1 VVEAVIKRHGTEEI
15 VDGLL
20 LRTLSAV
27 SGTVSFTPQ
36 WDSAGAAPDL
46 YVMEATLRDGFGNV
60 LDRQTDLFNLGVS
73 RAEIGH
79 FGATPERFAAG
90 KAVAMSLTVS
100 NTGSLV
106 ISGTAVID
114 VQSQS
119 GETVAAFDF
128 PIAAL
133 PPGEAVEINELWDTR
148 GVGGGP
154 YTMVAYV
161 LYDSTASE
169 PRIAIVR
176 ADWRVFQPLVVR

>member
-1 VVEAVIKRHGTEEI
+1 
-15 VDGLL
+15 
-20 LRTLSAV
+20 
-27 SGTVSFTPQ
+27 
-36 WDSAGAAPDL
+36 
-46 YVMEATLRDGFGNV
+46 
-60 LDRQTDLFNLGVS
+60 
-73 RAEIGH
+73 
-79 FGATPERFAAG
+79 
-90 KAVAMSLTVS
+90 MSLTVS

-133 PPGEAVEINELWDTR
+133 PPGEAVEIDELWDTS

-154 YTMVAYV
+154 YAMVAYV